1 MSKTDF
7 LASRDHGFA
16 RFPIA
21 LTLGAL
27 LLGVAQA
34 ATYQGIVNQVGNGGP
49 TTGLPG
55 TGQPTTNPSAT
66 TGAVTSDRRL
76 QVLDP
81 TFYVNAYPDLKAAFG
96 ANVAAAQ
103 NHWLTY
109 GINEGRQSSAT
120 FAITSYIARYP
131 DLKRAF
137 GNNYAAALDHWF
149 NHGINEKRDPSPT
162 GRFQLGAIVR
172 LASSGATYIVDAEG
186 KKRWIQSPAVFDGC
200 GLTWNL
206 SQDLPQALIDAVPA
220 GGTLGTAQACQ
231 EVRAGR
237 GTTPPASNP
246 TPTPT
251 PTPTPGT
258 NTSASVAA
266 ALGAL
271 PWPQL
276 KYVIDND
283 PGMKESY
290 DKAGATLQAMI
301 QANPSSFPWSTVTAN
316 RPQATLDRIAALIN
330 ESWALNAPAP
340 TQLAAAITALNWAQF
355 QAVARVDTGYVKT
368 WFNPPDVN
376 LAQNL
381 WRNTQA
387 WTNVFTNSYTPAQRG
402 QLQALIDKARNGQI

>member
-1 MSKTDF
+1 MPKTDF
-7 LASRDHGFA
+7 LAKRHSGFA
-16 RFPIA
+16 RQSPHRIARPA
-21 LTLGAL
+21 LTLL
-27 LLGVAQA
+27 LGTLVLGVAQA

-49 TTGLPG
+49 TSGLPG
-55 TGQPTTNPSAT
+55 VGQPSTNTAAT
-66 TGAVTSDRRL
+66 PATDRRL

-96 ANVAAAQ
+96 TNTAAAQ
-103 NHWLTY
+103 SHWLTH

-149 NHGINEKRDPSPT
+149 NHGIAEKRDPSPT

-172 LASSGATYIVDAEG
+172 LASSGATYIVDADG

-206 SQDLPQALIDAVPA
+206 SQDLPPTVIDAVPT
-220 GGTLGTAQACQ
+220 GGVLGTAQACQ

-237 GTTPPASNP
+237 GTTPAPNP
-246 TPTPT
+246 TPA
-251 PTPTPGT
+251 PGP
-258 NTSASVAA
+258 NTAASVAA

-290 DKAGATLQAMI
+290 DKAGATFQAMI

-330 ESWALNAPAP
+330 ESWAVNAPAP
-340 TQLAAAITALNWAQF
+340 AQLAAAITGLNWTQF

-381 WRNTQA
+381 WRNAQA
-387 WTNVFTNSYTPAQRG
+387 WTNVFTSSYTPAQRG